1 MVEEGV
7 GSGDRAPHRGL
18 RGPRRPLTAPRNM
31 SVVGKALWSVERA
44 GKGWR
49 FEQPI
54 GVDCSSPEPRCIWLS
69 SLRNDNADLEHRW
82 YRAGAALPRQKHRS
96 RPRLETRHT
105 PPLGRRDGTSPND
118 NAPLEEPFP
127 WVGPKTVLLR
137 KSSQGGFG
145 FTLRHFIVYP
155 PESAVHSNVKEE
167 ENGNRGGPQRSR
179 LEPMD
184 TIFVK
189 NVKEDGPA
197 HQAGLRTGDRLV
209 KVNGESIIGKTY
221 SQVIALIQNSDDA
234 LELSIMPKDE
244 DVLQLAYS
252 QDAYLKGNEPYSGGA
267 QSIPEPPPV
276 CYPRKTYPFQSRA
289 PSREAMVAEPLQGQQ
304 ADGRSY
310 RPAPSGPSSPLNSA
324 ALSSSMPSTWNE
336 ARSDAAR
343 EIGSTHSSP
352 AHRTEEI
359 QYGMTQPRPGMPVAR
374 PVPAPGSFSR
384 VSNTSFAGPLASSL
398 PERYGVPTASSMAS
412 QACYGVPRH
421 LPDHRT
427 HCGFKDGRDVS
438 MGPGGPGRPSW
449 EYLGGPKAVSR
460 LECQQALS
468 NWLSSQVPRRSAS
481 EERRYAMPPRYR
493 SVSQDRLGDTP
504 ASRGW
509 PHSASQDTLLQ
520 PSHDSWGYRARSDNS
535 LGRYGRSME
544 ALEQSALVSPRLDK
558 CTWLPEKFYRPGPG
572 QVARAQPSQPSS
584 YAPSCSSREP
594 PPAHVQ
600 KHPSQPNLQSVDD
613 SGYIGY
619 RSYSP
624 SFQRR
629 TGLLHAL
636 SFRDPIFGGL
646 PVFNISQRQ
655 GTQPAPYPDRSP
667 SLPVAAPPGPEP
679 PPGSGPEI
687 PKDQRTPSQDS
698 GARSLQP
705 PLPRPEAEE
714 RKEEVVLRQKPPT
727 GRKAPA
733 PARQMNFIFPDHMKE
748 TDICDPPLSCKGDKP
763 AAERPARR
771 VAPLAVPEDSL
782 ASIPFIDEPTSPSI
796 DLKAKHIPAS
806 SVVSSAVNSAP
817 AITGSPSS
825 PTFTFAISRH
835 YSQDCSSIKAS
846 RRSSYLL
853 AITTERSKSCDDGLN
868 TFRDEGKILRR
879 TPNRVPSLRMLR
891 SFFTDGS
898 LDSLGMSEDTRS
910 KRHSTSDLS
919 DVTFSDVR
927 KEGWLH
933 YKQIL
938 TKKGK
943 KVGGGIRQWKRVFA
957 VLRAHSLYLCK
968 DRREAV
974 TYAPPQGEEEQ
985 PISIRACLVDISY
998 SETKRKH
1005 VFRLTTADFCEYL
1018 FQAEDRDDM
1027 LAWIKVVRENS
1038 KAEGEDPGF
1047 ASQALINKKLNDYRK
1062 VSPSGTKPDSSPK
1075 GSRGLGIKAELLKQ
1089 TGTSAPRSPRQD
1101 MAVTKDD
1108 GAPQKAPWGINIM
1121 KKNKKSAPRAFGV
1134 RLEDCQ
1140 PAPANKN
1147 VPLIVEACCKVVEDK
1162 GLEYMGIYRVPGNNA
1177 VVSSL
1182 QEQLNKGSTEINLQ
1196 DERWQDLN
1204 VISSLLKSFFRK
1216 LPEPLFTDDKYN
1228 DFIEANRIEDASE
1241 RMKTLRKLIRD
1252 LPGQYYETLKF
1263 LVGHLKTIADHSEK
1277 NKMEPR
1283 NLALVFGP
1291 TLVRTSEDNMT
1302 DMVTHMPDRYKIV
1315 ETLIQHSDWFFSD
1328 KEDKGEKT
1336 PVDEKEAQSV
1346 PNIEYLLP
1354 NIGRTVVP
1362 GDASDSTN
1370 SGSAKSKGSGA
1381 PRKDQYN
1388 KELLAISFIAAVNR
1402 KRKKRREAKRL
1413 GSSTDDDSEHEATK
1427 GRAEEARGGGAEEE
1441 EAKGPGCGVAPGE
1454 PGPTRDAPSRRAST
1468 EEQAGPREPAPDA
1481 RSIVSGYS
1489 TLSTIDRS
1497 LCSEVQSV
1505 AESRGDEA
1513 DDERSEFSHVET
1525 DTESSFLL
1533 GRAGP
1538 GAGPGPEAESGEK
1551 EKLARASFNS
1561 HRLIQCDTLARR
1573 KLARPRPDSESST
1586 KGSQESL
1593 QPPGAGGE
1601 PWGSGAPARPSLTEQ
1616 IRLRLRGS
1624 ADDMLAVRLRKPH
1637 SPETRRKKSSW
1648 RRHTVVVPGGLK
1660 DLNFNEWK
1668 EQQTPG
1674 QGPPV
1679 GPELCPPDTGASCR
1693 DLHRDN
1699 KDSGLSSLESTKA
1712 RPSSSSALSHQGGA
1726 GEQLHSKG
1734 PEGNPG
1740 DRGPA
1745 PTRAASFRF
1754 HHCL

>member
-1 MVEEGV
+1 MNGIAFCLV
-7 GSGDRAPHRGL
+7 GIPPPAP
-18 RGPRRPLTAPRNM
+18 AP
-31 SVVGKALWSVERA
+31 
-44 GKGWR
+44 
-49 FEQPI
+49 
-54 GVDCSSPEPRCIWLS
+54 
-69 SLRNDNADLEHRW
+69 
-82 YRAGAALPRQKHRS
+82 
-96 RPRLETRHT
+96 T
-105 PPLGRRDGTSPND
+105 PGRRDGASPNA
-118 NAPLEEPFP
+118 NAPPEGPFP
-127 WVGPKTVLLR
+127 WVGPKTVVLR

-155 PESAVHSNVKEE
+155 PESAVQSTAKEE
-167 ENGNRGGPQRSR
+167 ENGNRAGPPRSR

-189 NVKEDGPA
+189 NVREDGPA

-221 SQVIALIQNSDDA
+221 SQVIALIQNSDDV

-244 DVLQLAYS
+244 DILQLAYS

-267 QSIPEPPPV
+267 QSIPEPPPI
-276 CYPRKTYPFQSRA
+276 CYPRKTYPFQARGSEPPPGQPPDTRA
-289 PSREAMVAEPLQGQQ
+289 H
-304 ADGRSY
+304 
-310 RPAPSGPSSPLNSA
+310 RPAAAGPSSPLGTA
-324 ALSSSMPSTWNE
+324 ALASTRSE
-336 ARSDAAR
+336 A
-343 EIGSTHSSP
+343 GGSP
-352 AHRTEEI
+352 AHRPDEP
-359 QYGMTQPRPGMPVAR
+359 QPGGLPPRPTAPHGH
-374 PVPAPGSFSR
+374 PGSFSR
-384 VSNTSFAGPLASSL
+384 AGCPSNVASSL
-398 PERYGVPTASSMAS
+398 PDRYGIPPATSS
-412 QACYGVPRH
+412 CYGVPKH
-421 LPDHRT
+421 LPEHRT
-427 HCGFKDGRDVS
+427 HCGFKESVGGLAGAGRT
-438 MGPGGPGRPSW
+438 PREATGGQRAPGRQ
-449 EYLGGPKAVSR
+449 
-460 LECQQALS
+460 ECQQALS
-468 NWLSSQVPRRSAS
+468 RWFCSQEPRRSSS
-481 EERRYAMPPRYR
+481 EERRHAMPPRYR
-493 SVSQDRLGDTP
+493 SVSQDRLGGSAAAP
-504 ASRGW
+504 RGW
-509 PHSASQDTLLQ
+509 PHSASHDTLLQ
-520 PSHDSWGYRARSDNS
+520 SSREGWAPRARSDHY

-544 ALEQSALVSPRLDK
+544 ALEPSALLSPHLDRSA
-558 CTWLPEKFYRPGPG
+558 WPPERVCRATVAAVG
-572 QVARAQPSQPSS
+572 QPIPHGSFAPSS
-584 YAPSCSSREP
+584 SSSSSSREP
-594 PPAHVQ
+594 APVQ
-600 KHPSQPNLQSVDD
+600 KHPSQPNLQSADD

-636 SFRDPIFGGL
+636 SFRDPAFGGL
-646 PVFNISQRQ
+646 PTFSISQR
-655 GTQPAPYPDRSP
+655 P
-667 SLPVAAPPGPEP
+667 AAPLPERVVPAIP
-679 PPGSGPEI
+679 PPTGP
-687 PKDQRTPSQDS
+687 
-698 GARSLQP
+698 P
-705 PLPRPEAEE
+705 PVPTVPREQRPESSRVAEQPEE
-714 RKEEVVLRQKPPT
+714 RREEVVLRQKPPT
-727 GRKAPA
+727 GRKMPA
-733 PARQMNFIFPDHMKE
+733 PLRQMNFVFPEGAKE
-748 TDICDPPLSCKGDKP
+748 TDVCDPSPASGKGERP
-763 AAERPARR
+763 VAERQGRR
-771 VAPLAVPEDSL
+771 VAPLAAPEDSL

-796 DLKAKHIPAS
+796 DLKAKHVPAS
-806 SVVSSAVNSAP
+806 SVVSSAMNSAP
-817 AITGSPSS
+817 AVATSPSS
-825 PTFTFAISRH
+825 PTFAFALSRH
-835 YSQDCSSIKAS
+835 YSQDCSSIKAG

-879 TPNRVPSLRMLR
+879 MPSRVPSLRMLR

-898 LDSLGMSEDTRS
+898 LDSLGTSEDARS

-919 DVTFSDVR
+919 DVPFSAVR

-933 YKQIL
+933 CKQIL

-974 TYAPPQGEEEQ
+974 TCAPAPGEEEP

-1018 FQAEDRDDM
+1018 FQAEDREDM
-1027 LAWIKVVRENS
+1027 LAWIKVIRENS

-1062 VSPSGTKPDSSPK
+1062 VSPAGAKPDSSPK
-1075 GSRGLGIKAELLKQ
+1075 GSRGLGIRAEFLKQ

-1101 MAVTKDD
+1101 AAVTKDESSS
-1108 GAPQKAPWGINIM
+1108 QKAPWGINIM

-1140 PAPANKN
+1140 PAPDNKN
-1147 VPLIVEACCKVVEDK
+1147 VPLIVEACCKVVEDR

-1182 QEQLNKGSTEINLQ
+1182 QEQLNKGATEINLQ

-1241 RMKTLRKLIRD
+1241 RMRTLRKLIRD
-1252 LPGQYYETLKF
+1252 LPGHYYETLKF

-1354 NIGRTVVP
+1354 NIGRTAAP
-1362 GDASDSTN
+1362 GDAAGSTC
-1370 SGSAKSKGSGA
+1370 SGSAKPKGTWPSRKA
-1381 PRKDQYN
+1381 PPHR
-1388 KELLAISFIAAVNR
+1388 ELLAIPFVSAAAR
-1402 KRKKRREAKRL
+1402 KRKKRREAEGI
-1413 GSSTDDDSEHEATK
+1413 GSSTDDDAERRDTP
-1427 GRAEEARGGGAEEE
+1427 GREREDEGTAAAPLGPSKASRGTSAEPAVPSPAGMERESSLEPGGA
-1441 EAKGPGCGVAPGE
+1441 G
-1454 PGPTRDAPSRRAST
+1454 S
-1468 EEQAGPREPAPDA
+1468 EPAPDA

-1489 TLSTIDRS
+1489 TLSTMDRS

-1505 AESRGDEA
+1505 AGSRGEEA
-1513 DDERSEFSHVET
+1513 DDERSELSHMET
-1525 DTESSFLL
+1525 DTESREGARPRPGQADGGTGDEDKGPL
-1533 GRAGP
+1533 GRP
-1538 GAGPGPEAESGEK
+1538 
-1551 EKLARASFNS
+1551 SFNS

-1573 KLARPRPDSESST
+1573 KLGRPRPAGETPAPTGEDQGWTS
-1586 KGSQESL
+1586 
-1593 QPPGAGGE
+1593 PG
-1601 PWGSGAPARPSLTEQ
+1601 RPSLREQ
-1616 IRLRLRGS
+1616 LRQRLRAS
-1624 ADDMLAVRLRKPH
+1624 ADDMGVRLRRAH

-1668 EQQTPG
+1668 EPRGLERSPG
-1674 QGPPV
+1674 P
-1679 GPELCPPDTGASCR
+1679 CR
-1693 DLHRDN
+1693 D

-1712 RPSSSSALSHQGGA
+1712 RP
-1726 GEQLHSKG
+1726 
-1734 PEGNPG
+1734 
-1740 DRGPA
+1740 PA
-1745 PTRAASFRF
+1745 PTPAQPGAAGEGPAAKTPPGSPGPPAPLRF
-1754 HHCL
+1754 PQCL

>member
-1 MVEEGV
+1 MNGV
-7 GSGDRAPHRGL
+7 AFCL
-18 RGPRRPLTAPRNM
+18 
-31 SVVGKALWSVERA
+31 VGI
-44 GKGWR
+44 
-49 FEQPI
+49 PPPP
-54 GVDCSSPEPRCIWLS
+54 SPEP
-69 SLRNDNADLEHRW
+69 
-82 YRAGAALPRQKHRS
+82 
-96 RPRLETRHT
+96 T
-105 PPLGRRDGTSPND
+105 LGRRDGTSAND
-118 NAPLEEPFP
+118 NAHPEEPFP
-127 WVGPKTVLLR
+127 WVGPKTVLLQ

-167 ENGNRGGPQRSR
+167 ENGNRGGAGPQRSR

-189 NVKEDGPA
+189 NVREDGPA

-221 SQVIALIQNSDDA
+221 SQVIALIQNSDDV

-244 DVLQLAYS
+244 DILQLAYS

-267 QSIPEPPPV
+267 QSIPEPPPI

-289 PSREAMVAEPLQGQQ
+289 PSREAMVAEPLQKQQ
-304 ADGRSY
+304 ADSRSHW
-310 RPAPSGPSSPLNSA
+310 PASSGPSSPLAGA
-324 ALSSSMPSTWNE
+324 ALSTPMPGTWKE
-336 ARSDAAR
+336 ARSDTAR
-343 EIGSTHSSP
+343 EFGSPHSSP

-359 QYGMTQPRPGMPVAR
+359 QYGVTQPRAGMPVGR

-384 VSNTSFAGPLASSL
+384 VSNSSCQGPLAAPL
-398 PERYGVPTASSMAS
+398 PERYGVPTASSTTS
-412 QACYGVPRH
+412 QACYGVSRH
-421 LPDHRT
+421 LPDPRS

-438 MGPGGPGRPSW
+438 VAPGGVGRPSW
-449 EYLGGPKAVSR
+449 ECLGGPKAVSR

-468 NWLSSQVPRRSAS
+468 KWLSSQGPRRSAS

-493 SVSQDRLGDTP
+493 SVSQDRLGDTL

-509 PHSASQDTLLQ
+509 HHSASQDTLLQ
-520 PSHDSWGYRARSDNS
+520 PSHDSWGYRARSDNY
-535 LGRYGRSME
+535 LARYGRSVE
-544 ALEQSALVSPRLDK
+544 ALEQSALVSPRFDK
-558 CTWLPEKFYRPGPG
+558 CMWLPEKFHRPGHG
-572 QVARAQPSQPSS
+572 QVTRVQPSQPTS
-584 YAPSCSSREP
+584 YAPSSSSRDAP
-594 PPAHVQ
+594 PGHVQ
-600 KHPSQPNLQSVDD
+600 KHPSQPNLPSADD

-655 GTQPAPYPDRSP
+655 GTQAAPYPDRSTP
-667 SLPVAAPPGPEP
+667 APAAASPGPDLL
-679 PPGSGPEI
+679 PGSGPEI

-698 GARSLQP
+698 GARCLEPARP
-705 PLPRPEAEE
+705 PPEAEE
-714 RKEEVVLRQKPPT
+714 KKEEVVLRQKPPT

-733 PARQMNFIFPDHMKE
+733 PARPREMNFVFPDDLKE
-748 TDICDPPLSCKGDKP
+748 TDICDPPPSCKGDKQ
-763 AAERPARR
+763 AAERPAHR
-771 VAPLAVPEDSL
+771 VAPLAAPEDSL

-806 SVVSSAVNSAP
+806 SVVCSAMNSAP
-817 AITGSPSS
+817 AITASPSS
-825 PTFTFAISRH
+825 PTFTFAINRH

-879 TPNRVPSLRMLR
+879 MPSRVPSLRMLK

-898 LDSLGMSEDTRS
+898 LDSLGTCEDTRS

-974 TYAPPQGEEEQ
+974 TYAPPPGEEEQ

-1027 LAWIKVVRENS
+1027 LAWIKVIRENS

-1062 VSPSGTKPDSSPK
+1062 VSPSGIKPDSSPK
-1075 GSRGLGIKAELLKQ
+1075 GSRGLAIKPEFLKQ

-1101 MAVTKDD
+1101 TAMTKDE
-1108 GAPQKAPWGINIM
+1108 GGPQKAPWGINIM
-1121 KKNKKSAPRAFGV
+1121 KKNKKPAPRAFGV
-1134 RLEDCQ
+1134 KLEDCQ
-1140 PAPANKN
+1140 PAPDNKN

-1182 QEQLNKGSTEINLQ
+1182 QDQLNKGATEINLQ

-1228 DFIEANRIEDASE
+1228 DFIDANRIEDASE

-1252 LPGQYYETLKF
+1252 LPEQYYETLKF

-1354 NIGRTVVP
+1354 NIGRTAVP

-1381 PRKDQYN
+1381 PQKDPYS
-1388 KELLAISFIAAVNR
+1388 KELLAISFISAVNR

-1413 GSSTDDDSEHEATK
+1413 GSSTDDDSEHEAGK
-1427 GRAEEARGGGAEEE
+1427 GRAEEARGGGTVKE
-1441 EAKGPGCGVAPGE
+1441 EAKGPGSGAVPGE
-1454 PGPTRDAPSRRAST
+1454 PGPTRDAPSHPAGA
-1468 EEQAGPREPAPDA
+1468 EEQGGRLEPEPEGPREPAPDA

-1505 AESRGDEA
+1505 AESRGEEA

-1525 DTESSFLL
+1525 DTESSSLP

-1538 GAGPGPEAESGEK
+1538 GAGEGPEAASGEK
-1551 EKLARASFNS
+1551 EKLARPSFNS

-1573 KLARPRPDSESST
+1573 KLARPRP
-1586 KGSQESL
+1586 GSQESL
-1593 QPPGAGGE
+1593 QPLGAA
-1601 PWGSGAPARPSLTEQ
+1601 APARPSLPEQ

-1624 ADDMLAVRLRKPH
+1624 ADDMLAVRMRKPH

-1668 EQQTPG
+1668 EQGALG
-1674 QGPPV
+1674 QGPPG
-1679 GPELCPPDTGASCR
+1679 GPELGPADVR
-1693 DLHRDN
+1693 RDN

-1712 RPSSSSALSHQGGA
+1712 RPASSSALSQQGGA
-1726 GEQLHSKG
+1726 GDPQCSKG
-1734 PEGNPG
+1734 SEGNPG

-1745 PTRAASFRF
+1745 PARTASFRF
-1754 HHCL
+1754 PQCL

>member
-18 RGPRRPLTAPRNM
+18 RGPRRPLAAPRNM

-44 GKGWR
+44 GNGRR

-69 SLRNDNADLEHRW
+69 SLQNDNADLEHRW
-82 YRAGAALPRQKHRS
+82 YHARAALPRQKRRS

-189 NVKEDGPA
+189 NVKEAGPA
-197 HQAGLRTGDRLV
+197 YQAGLRTGDRLV

-267 QSIPEPPPV
+267 QSIPEPPPI

-310 RPAPSGPSSPLNSA
+310 RPVPSGPSSPLNSA
-324 ALSSSMPSTWNE
+324 ALGSPMPGTWNE
-336 ARSDAAR
+336 ARSDTAR
-343 EIGSTHSSP
+343 EFGSTHSSP

-359 QYGMTQPRPGMPVAR
+359 QYGMTQPRPRMPVAR

-384 VSNTSFAGPLASSL
+384 VSNSSFAGPLASSL

-427 HCGFKDGRDVS
+427 PCGFKDGRDVS

-449 EYLGGPKAVSR
+449 EYLGGPKAISR

-493 SVSQDRLGDTP
+493 SVSQERLGDTP

-535 LGRYGRSME
+535 LGRSGRSME
-544 ALEQSALVSPRLDK
+544 ALEQSAVVSPRLDK

-572 QVARAQPSQPSS
+572 QVARAQPSQPSP
-584 YAPSCSSREP
+584 YAPSCSCREP

-655 GTQPAPYPDRSP
+655 ETQPAPYPDRSP
-667 SLPVAAPPGPEP
+667 SLPAAAPPGPDP
-679 PPGSGPEI
+679 PPGSGPET

-705 PLPRPEAEE
+705 PLPEAEE

-748 TDICDPPLSCKGDKP
+748 TDICDPPPSCKGDKP

-825 PTFTFAISRH
+825 PTFSFAISRH
-835 YSQDCSSIKAS
+835 FSQDCSSIKAS

-879 TPNRVPSLRMLR
+879 MPSRVPSLRMLR

-943 KVGGGIRQWKRVFA
+943 
-957 VLRAHSLYLCK
+957 
-968 DRREAV
+968 
-974 TYAPPQGEEEQ
+974 
-985 PISIRACLVDISY
+985 
-998 SETKRKH
+998 
-1005 VFRLTTADFCEYL
+1005 
-1018 FQAEDRDDM
+1018 AEDRDDM

-1075 GSRGLGIKAELLKQ
+1075 GSRGLGKQ

-1121 KKNKKSAPRAFGV
+1121 KKNKKPAPRAFGV

-1182 QEQLNKGSTEINLQ
+1182 QEQLNKGGTEINLQ

-1263 LVGHLKTIADHSEK
+1263 LVGHLKTIADHAEK

-1315 ETLIQHSDWFFSD
+1315 ETLIQHSDWFFSE

-1370 SGSAKSKGSGA
+1370 SSSAKSKQGSGA
-1381 PRKDQYN
+1381 SRKDQYS

-1427 GRAEEARGGGAEEE
+1427 GTSKGGGAEEE
-1441 EAKGPGCGVAPGE
+1441 EAKGPGGGAAPGE
-1454 PGPTRDAPSRRAST
+1454 PGPTRDAPSRRAGT
-1468 EEQAGPREPAPDA
+1468 AEQAGPREPDA

-1505 AESRGDEA
+1505 AESRGEEA

-1538 GAGPGPEAESGEK
+1538 GAGQGPEAESGEK

-1573 KLARPRPDSESST
+1573 KLSRPRPDSDSSA

-1593 QPPGAGGE
+1593 RPLGAGGE

-1668 EQQTPG
+1668 EHQAPG

-1679 GPELCPPDTGASCR
+1679 GPQLCPPDASASCR

-1754 HHCL
+1754 HQCL